1 MMFAVLIVACDNDV
15 RLRIMMRRF
24 TLTILLNEKPK
35 KNDFFYGE
43 NSRGVCPLLPK
54 RNNTLI
60 RSRLFVLEI

>member
-35 KNDFFYGE
+35 KMIFFY
-43 NSRGVCPLLPK
+43 
-54 RNNTLI
+54 
-60 RSRLFVLEI
+60 